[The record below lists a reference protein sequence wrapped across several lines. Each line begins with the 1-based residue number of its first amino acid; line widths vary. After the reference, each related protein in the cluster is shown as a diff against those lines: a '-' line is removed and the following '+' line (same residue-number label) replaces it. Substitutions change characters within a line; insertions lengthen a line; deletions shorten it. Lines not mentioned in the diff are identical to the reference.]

1 MKTSSL
7 CCLGIQPR
15 GLFRENLK
23 SVLTKDTASW
33 PIPDLAI
40 LHGCTTIT
48 ANFISN
54 AKILPQIPDANFGTI
69 KYIYSVYQ
77 CMRMYSIC
85 YPPYNVLYTVRKKI
99 LEKWTINVYWWVGVK
114 DTDSIIYVSITV
126 CRNVPPPHEWL
137 FMEKSIF
144 ADFFLSVYSI
154 FWYGFVDCISSVGIG
169 MCVAYW

>member
-1 MKTSSL
+1 MAYSVKTSSL

-23 SVLTKDTASW
+23 SVLTNNTASW

-126 CRNVPPPHEWL
+126 CIEMSHHPMNDYSWKNQYLPT
-137 FMEKSIF
+137 
-144 ADFFLSVYSI
+144 FFFQCTVY
-154 FWYGFVDCISSVGIG
+154 FG
-169 MCVAYW
+169 MALWTASHR